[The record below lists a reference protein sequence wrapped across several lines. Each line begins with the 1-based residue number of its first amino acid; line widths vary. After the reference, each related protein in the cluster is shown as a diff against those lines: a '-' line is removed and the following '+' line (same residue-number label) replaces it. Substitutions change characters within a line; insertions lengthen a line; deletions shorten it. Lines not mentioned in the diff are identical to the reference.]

1 METNEFWGLLYK
13 KRMTNI
19 EHYEWEKKKKIS
31 SINQIKVYHYG
42 PDRTQISRILQEK
55 KIDIFIF
62 KFNKITI

>member
-1 METNEFWGLLYK
+1 
-13 KRMTNI
+13 MTNI